1 MSERIRTTL
10 ITGFLGAGKT
20 TLLNHIVTDPVEKVA
35 LLVNEVGAVHIDEAL
50 IERSDEEVIE
60 LTNGCI
66 CCSIRGDLRDA
77 LLRIAKKRRTG
88 DMTFDRLIIETTGI
102 ADPGPILQTFYFE
115 PAIEQQYQ
123 LSSVIT
129 VVDAFQL
136 ERQLAFEENVRQI
149 GFADTI
155 LLNKVDLISDSE
167 VDLVTERLAGLN
179 PTALIL
185 PTIQSKTDLKTL
197 FETFHFPKQEEERLA
212 QQTDGLKKA
221 AESFT
226 ALTITERMP
235 LHRQRFGAV
244 LREILE
250 AYAEDLYRYK
260 GIIHFADTN
269 QKIVL
274 QGTGMIYGTA
284 ARGEFEGEKQT
295 TLVFI
300 GKNLDEQAIRT
311 GVKAAIAHG

>member
-185 PTIQSKTDLKTL
+185 PTIQSKTDLKPL

>member
-136 ERQLAFEENVRQI
+136 EWQLAFEENVRQI

-185 PTIQSKTDLKTL
+185 PTIQSKTDLKPL

-212 QQTDGLKKA
+212 QQTDGLQKA

>member
-129 VVDAFQL
+129 VVDALQL
-136 ERQLAFEENVRQI
+136 ERQLTFEENVRQI

-185 PTIQSKTDLKTL
+185 PTIQSKTDLKPL

>member
-1 MSERIRTTL
+1 MSARIQTTL
-10 ITGFLGAGKT
+10 VTGFLGAGKT
-20 TLLNHIVTDPVEKVA
+20 TLLNRIVANPIEKVA
-35 LLVNEVGAVHIDEAL
+35 LLVNEVGAVNIDEAL

-77 LLRIAKKRRTG
+77 LLRIAKKRREG
-88 DMTFDRLIIETTGI
+88 EMAFDRLIVETTGI

-115 PAIEQQYQ
+115 PAVEQQYQ
-123 LSSVIT
+123 VSSVVT
-129 VVDAFQL
+129 VVDAYQL
-136 ERQLAFEENVRQI
+136 ERQLTFEENVRQI
-149 GFADTI
+149 GFADTL
-155 LLNKVDLISDSE
+155 LLNKTDLISADEVAIAAKRLSE
-167 VDLVTERLAGLN
+167 LN

-185 PTIQSKTDLKTL
+185 PTIDSDTPIQHL

-212 QQTDGLKKA
+212 RQTDGLQKV

-226 ALTITERMP
+226 ALTITEQVP

-260 GIIHFADTN
+260 GILHFSDTN
-269 QKIVL
+269 RKIIL

-284 ARGEFEGEKQT
+284 TRGEFEEPKQT

-300 GKNLDEQAIRT
+300 GKNLDEQAIRK
-311 GVKAAIAHG
+311 GVKAAREHG

>member
-155 LLNKVDLISDSE
+155 LLNKVDLISDPE
-167 VDLVTERLAGLN
+167 VNLVTERLAGLN

-185 PTIQSKTDLKTL
+185 PTIQSKTDLKPL

-212 QQTDGLKKA
+212 QQTDGLQKA

>member
-88 DMTFDRLIIETTGI
+88 DMTFDHLIIETTGI

-167 VDLVTERLAGLN
+167 VNLVTERLAGLN

-185 PTIQSKTDLKTL
+185 PTIQSKTDLKPL

-212 QQTDGLKKA
+212 QQTDGLQKA

-311 GVKAAIAHG
+311 GVKAAIANG

>member
-155 LLNKVDLISDSE
+155 LLNKVDLISDPE
-167 VDLVTERLAGLN
+167 VNLVTERLAGLN

-185 PTIQSKTDLKTL
+185 PTIQSKTDLKPL

-212 QQTDGLKKA
+212 QQTDGLQKA

-311 GVKAAIAHG
+311 GVKAAIANG

>member
-185 PTIQSKTDLKTL
+185 PTVQSKTDLKPL

-212 QQTDGLKKA
+212 RQTDGLQKA

-235 LHRQRFGAV
+235 LQRQRFGAV

-311 GVKAAIAHG
+311 GVKAAIVHG

>member
-167 VDLVTERLAGLN
+167 VNLVTERLAGLN

-185 PTIQSKTDLKTL
+185 PTIQSKTDLKPL

-212 QQTDGLKKA
+212 QQTDGLQKA
-221 AESFT
+221 AESFR

>member
-1 MSERIRTTL
+1 MSERIQTTL
-10 ITGFLGAGKT
+10 VTGFLGAGKT
-20 TLLNHIVTDPVEKVA
+20 TLLNRIVSNPIEKVA
-35 LLVNEVGAVHIDEAL
+35 LLVNEVGAVNIDEAL

-66 CCSIRGDLRDA
+66 CCSIRGDLREA
-77 LLRIAKKRRTG
+77 LLRIAKKRRHG
-88 DMTFDRLIIETTGI
+88 EMIFDRLIVETTGI

-115 PAIEQQYQ
+115 PAVEQQYQ
-123 LSSVIT
+123 ISSVIT
-129 VVDAFQL
+129 VVDAYQL
-136 ERQLAFEENVRQI
+136 ERQLTFEENVRQI
-149 GFADTI
+149 GFADTL
-155 LLNKVDLISDSE
+155 LLNKTDLISVNDVTVALKRLSE
-167 VDLVTERLAGLN
+167 LN

-185 PTIQSKTDLKTL
+185 PTVESDTPIQQL

-212 QQTDGLKKA
+212 QQTDGLQKA
-221 AESFT
+221 ADSFT
-226 ALTITERMP
+226 ALTITEPVP

-260 GIIHFADTN
+260 GILHFSDTDR
-269 QKIVL
+269 KTIL

-284 ARGEFEGEKQT
+284 TRGEFEGPKQT

-300 GKNLDEQAIRT
+300 GKNLDEQAIRK
-311 GVKAAIAHG
+311 GVKAAREHG

>member
-185 PTIQSKTDLKTL
+185 PTIQSKTDLKPL

-212 QQTDGLKKA
+212 QQTDGLQKA

-284 ARGEFEGEKQT
+284 ARGEFEGQKQT

>member
-77 LLRIAKKRRTG
+77 LLRIAKKRRMG

-129 VVDAFQL
+129 VVDALQL
-136 ERQLAFEENVRQI
+136 ERQLTFEENVRQI

-185 PTIQSKTDLKTL
+185 PTIQSKTDLKPL

>member
-185 PTIQSKTDLKTL
+185 PTVQSKTDLKPL

-212 QQTDGLKKA
+212 RQTDGLQKA

-311 GVKAAIAHG
+311 GVKAAIVHG

>member
-136 ERQLAFEENVRQI
+136 ERQLTFEENVRQI

-185 PTIQSKTDLKTL
+185 PTIQSKTDLKPL

-212 QQTDGLKKA
+212 QQTDGLQKA

>member
-136 ERQLAFEENVRQI
+136 ERQLTFEENVRQI

-155 LLNKVDLISDSE
+155 LLNKVDLIADSE

-185 PTIQSKTDLKTL
+185 PTIQSKTDLKPL

-212 QQTDGLKKA
+212 QQTDGLQKA

>member
-167 VDLVTERLAGLN
+167 VNLVTERLAGLN

-185 PTIQSKTDLKTL
+185 PTIQSKTDLKPL

-212 QQTDGLKKA
+212 QQTDGLQKA

>member
-185 PTIQSKTDLKTL
+185 PTIQSKTDLKPL

-212 QQTDGLKKA
+212 QQTDGLQKA

-311 GVKAAIAHG
+311 GVKAAIANG

>member
-167 VDLVTERLAGLN
+167 VNLVTERLAGLN

-185 PTIQSKTDLKTL
+185 PTIQSKTDLKPL
-197 FETFHFPKQEEERLA
+197 FETFHFPNQEEERLA
-212 QQTDGLKKA
+212 QQTDGLQKA

>member
-185 PTIQSKTDLKTL
+185 PTIQSKTDLKPL

-212 QQTDGLKKA
+212 QQTDGLQKA

>member
-20 TLLNHIVTDPVEKVA
+20 TLLNRIVTNPIEKVA

-77 LLRIAKKRRTG
+77 LLRIAKKRRQG
-88 DMTFDRLIIETTGI
+88 EMEFDRLIIETTGI

-123 LSSVIT
+123 ISSVIT
-129 VVDAFQL
+129 VVDAYQL
-136 ERQLAFEENVRQI
+136 ERQLTFEENVKQI
-149 GFADTI
+149 GFADTL
-155 LLNKVDLISDSE
+155 LLNKIDLISADE
-167 VDLVTERLAGLN
+167 VVNVTRRLSNLN

-185 PTIQSKTDLKTL
+185 PTVESETDIQHL
-197 FETFHFPKQEEERLA
+197 FETFHFPKQEEERLTK
-212 QQTDGLKKA
+212 QTDGLQKA

-226 ALTITERMP
+226 ALTITETIP

-269 QKIVL
+269 QKVIL

-284 ARGEFEGEKQT
+284 VRGEFEEHKQT

-300 GKNLDEQAIRT
+300 GKNLDEHAIRK
-311 GVKAAIAHG
+311 GVKAAREHG

>member
-136 ERQLAFEENVRQI
+136 ERQLTFEENVRQI

-185 PTIQSKTDLKTL
+185 PTIQSKTGLKPL

-212 QQTDGLKKA
+212 QQTDGLQKA

>member
-136 ERQLAFEENVRQI
+136 ERQLTFEENVRQI

-167 VDLVTERLAGLN
+167 VNLVTERLAGLN

-185 PTIQSKTDLKTL
+185 PTIQSKTDLKPL

-212 QQTDGLKKA
+212 QQTDGLQKA

>member
-167 VDLVTERLAGLN
+167 VNLVTERLAGLN

-185 PTIQSKTDLKTL
+185 PTIQSKTDLKPL

-212 QQTDGLKKA
+212 QQTDGLQKA

-311 GVKAAIAHG
+311 GVKAAIANG

>member
-136 ERQLAFEENVRQI
+136 ERQLTFEENVRQI

-185 PTIQSKTDLKTL
+185 PTIQSKTDLKPL